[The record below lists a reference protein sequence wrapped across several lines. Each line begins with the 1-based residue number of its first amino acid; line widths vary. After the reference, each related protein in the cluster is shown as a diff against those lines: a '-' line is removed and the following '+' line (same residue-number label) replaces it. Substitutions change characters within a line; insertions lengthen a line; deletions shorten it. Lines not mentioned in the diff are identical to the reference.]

1 MARNRIIKPEFWADA
16 KVGRL
21 SFGARLL
28 YIAMWN
34 FADDYGTISASPR
47 RLLGDAFENDESVT
61 LENVQGWLTEI
72 ETQGQIRKYTANEKD
87 WYEIVHFKDHQRISH
102 KSTRVNPQPPAQ
114 LSGDSPETLRQDTGP
129 NVNVNDN
136 GNGNGCN
143 EQQQDAPPSVK
154 SEMPLDE
161 QVLLPIFKKIASAL
175 SQPDLPPLTER
186 LQALR
191 RAAQNVHVGG
201 YDNIVRAAKNLARS
215 PETDSH
221 KTYDWLLSRWDNDNV
236 RRITSFMH
244 GKREAK
250 EVNYVDAP
258 EEWKKRYAESTP
270 R

>member
-1 MARNRIIKPEFWADA
+1 MDDKAIDRRRHNFTIIDNEAIDLTRKIGSSALAVYCVLVRMSNGDNKCFPGQKYLSDA
-16 KVGRL
+16 TRL
-21 SFGARLL
+21 CQRTIRTS
-28 YIAMWN
+28 IAALEEHGLISVKKSAG
-34 FADDYGTISASPR
+34 FQSTYTILP
-47 RLLGDAFENDESVT
+47 V
-61 LENVQGWLTEI
+61 
-72 ETQGQIRKYTANEKD
+72 KKTANKKD
-87 WYEIVHFKDHQRISH
+87 TQAIKTEVVGAILPGGAIHFAGGVRQN
-102 KSTRVNPQPPAQ
+102 STSNNTNITR
-114 LSGDSPETLRQDTGP
+114 E
-129 NVNVNDN
+129 
-136 GNGNGCN
+136 
-143 EQQQDAPPSVK
+143 EQQDAQPSVK
-154 SEMPLDE
+154 SEMPIAD
-161 QVLLPIFKKIASAL
+161 QVLLPIFQKIASAL

-250 EVNYVDAP
+250 KVDYVDAP